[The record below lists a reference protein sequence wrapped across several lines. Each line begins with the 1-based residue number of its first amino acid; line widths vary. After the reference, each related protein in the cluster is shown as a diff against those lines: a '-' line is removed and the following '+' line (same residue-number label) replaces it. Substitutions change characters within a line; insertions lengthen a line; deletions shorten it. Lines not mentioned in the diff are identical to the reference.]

1 MSTFMIA
8 GLQLNLVNNEDN
20 FYRIR
25 EQVVLAKKRFA
36 QLDMV
41 VLSELA
47 TFGSAP
53 RFAQTLP
60 GDAENR
66 FCQLAL
72 ENNIYLVTG
81 SLYQRI
87 DDKIYNTT
95 SVISPDGEVICRYQK
110 IYPFLP
116 YETGITSGNDFTTF
130 NIPGVGCFGLSICYD
145 MWFPETVRALCYQ
158 GAEVV
163 IHPTLTNT
171 IDRDVELSI
180 CRANAAMNQCYMI
193 DINATGDLA
202 VGKSIV
208 AGPGGEVI
216 HQAGTNQELILIE
229 IDFDYIRRVR
239 EQGWHGLGQP
249 LKSFRD
255 KDIQF
260 PQYHQ
265 NLTTSALNKLG
276 PLQKPEGRVLDS
288 SEN

>member
-20 FYRIR
+20 FYRIQQ
-25 EQVVLAKKRFA
+25 QVVLAKKRFL

-53 RFAQTLP
+53 RFAQSLP
-60 GDAENR
+60 GDAEQR
-66 FCQLAL
+66 YCQLAM
-72 ENNIYLVTG
+72 ENEIYLVTG

-87 DDKIYNTT
+87 NDQIYNTC
-95 SVISPDGEVICRYQK
+95 SVISPHGEVICRYQK

-116 YETGITSGNDFTTF
+116 YETGISSGNEFTTF

-158 GAEVV
+158 GAEVI

-180 CRANAAMNQCYMI
+180 SRANAAMNQCYMV
-193 DINATGDLA
+193 DINATGELA

-208 AGPGGEVI
+208 VGPGGEVI
-216 HQAGTNQELILIE
+216 HQAQTNQELILFE
-229 IDFDYIRRVR
+229 VDFDYLRRVR
-239 EQGWHGLGQP
+239 EQGWQGLGQP

-255 KDIQF
+255 KTIEF
-260 PQYHQ
+260 PQYQ
-265 NLTTSALNKLG
+265 KKLSTSALNKLG
-276 PLQKPEGRVLDS
+276 PLQKPTSPNLDS
-288 SEN
+288 SQG